1 MTTQRKLTSTRASAD
16 DFAKMMSSHDQFYLK
31 KPDDEIKIVEAKDSE
46 IERRKGHRKNLSLS
60 EIEGNE
66 DLDYT

>member
-1 MTTQRKLTSTRASAD
+1 ML
-16 DFAKMMSSHDQFYLK
+16 SSHDEFYLK
-31 KPDDEIKIVEAKDSE
+31 KSDDAIKIVEVEEKDPE
-46 IERRKGHRKNLSLS
+46 KLRKKGHRKNLSLS